1 MTGGTP
7 AVGDGAVAPPP
18 GDGSYPAA
26 PGAAPPGTASPAAV
40 PWVTR
45 RPPMIERRAGSVLAP
60 VAAAVLL
67 LAAWEIAAQFVSPV
81 LISSPQ
87 QVAAAFVDEF
97 RSGTSTSALAISL
110 RELYLGMG
118 IGLAAGIA
126 LGVVIG
132 RYRVLGSIFSPFV
145 NAANATPLNVLIPL
159 LIVWVGISSEARVL
173 FVVLITFF
181 PVLLNTA
188 GGLRNVSRGYVEVG
202 QTLGMTERQLLRKV
216 ILPGAVPY
224 IFAGVRIGV
233 ALAVIGMIVGEME
246 VSNVGLGY
254 LLNFFGTGFQTD
266 KLLALVFLAALI
278 GVVNVLI
285 VRGIQARW
293 FSWITAA
300 R

>member
-1 MTGGTP
+1 VR
-7 AVGDGAVAPPP
+7 ADR
-18 GDGSYPAA
+18 DDIQAA
-26 PGAAPPGTASPAAV
+26 E
-40 PWVTR
+40 PWA
-45 RPPMIERRAGSVLAP
+45 RPRQPLAERRSVSVLAP
-60 VAAAVLL
+60 VAAAAAL
-67 LAAWEIAAQFVSPV
+67 LAAWEVTAQFVSPV

-87 QVAAAFVDEF
+87 QVAADFAGQF
-97 RSGTSTSALAISL
+97 RSGTATSALGISL

-126 LGVVIG
+126 LGMLIG
-132 RYRVLGSIFSPFV
+132 RYRVLSSVLSPFI

-173 FVVLITFF
+173 FVVLITVF

-188 GGLRNVSRGYVEVG
+188 GGMRNVSRGYVEVG
-202 QTLGMTERQLLRKV
+202 QTLGMSEGQLLRKI

-224 IFAGVRIGV
+224 ILAGIRIGV

-254 LLNFFGTGFQTD
+254 LLNFYGTGFQTG
-266 KLLALVFLAALI
+266 KMLALVVLAALI
-278 GVVNVLI
+278 GVLNVLI

-293 FSWITAA
+293 FKWITAN

>member
-1 MTGGTP
+1 MR
-7 AVGDGAVAPPP
+7 
-18 GDGSYPAA
+18 PAA
-26 PGAAPPGTASPAAV
+26 SETWVRPRTPLV
-40 PWVTR
+40 ERRWVT
-45 RPPMIERRAGSVLAP
+45 VLAP
-60 VAAAVLL
+60 VGAAAAV

-87 QVAAAFVDEF
+87 QVAAEFVGQF
-97 RSGTSTSALAISL
+97 RTGTATSALAISL
-110 RELYLGMG
+110 RELYLGLVIGLVAG
-118 IGLAAGIA
+118 IGLGM
-126 LGVVIG
+126 LIG
-132 RYRVLGSIFSPFV
+132 RYRVLSSVLSPFI

-173 FVVLITFF
+173 FVVLITLF

-188 GGLRNVSRGYVEVG
+188 GGMRNVSRGYVEVG
-202 QTLGMTERQLLRKV
+202 QTLGMSERQLLRKI

-224 IFAGVRIGV
+224 ILAGVRIGV

-254 LLNFFGTGFQTD
+254 LLNFYGTGFQTG
-266 KLLALVFLAALI
+266 KLLALVVLSALI
-278 GVVNVLI
+278 GVLNVLI

-293 FSWITAA
+293 FAWITAN

>member
-1 MTGGTP
+1 MTGATP
-7 AVGDGAVAPPP
+7 AVGDGARPP
-18 GDGSYPAA
+18 A
-26 PGAAPPGTASPAAV
+26 PGPAPAAAV
-40 PWVTR
+40 PWAP
-45 RPPMIERRAGSVLAP
+45 RPRPLIERRPAGVLAP
-60 VAAAVLL
+60 VAAAALL
-67 LAAWEIAAQFVSPV
+67 LAAWEVTAQFVSPV

-87 QVAAAFVDEF
+87 QVAVAFVDEF
-97 RSGTSTSALAISL
+97 RSGTATSALGISL
-110 RELYLGMG
+110 RELYLGMA
-118 IGLAAGIA
+118 IGLVAGIA
-126 LGVVIG
+126 LGIVIG
-132 RYRVLGSIFSPFV
+132 RYRVLGSVFGPFV

-159 LIVWVGISSEARVL
+159 LIVWVGISAEARVL

-188 GGLRNVSRGYVEVG
+188 GGMHNVSRGYVEVG

-216 ILPGAVPY
+216 ILPGSVPY
-224 IFAGVRIGV
+224 IFAGIRIGV

-254 LLNFFGTGFQTD
+254 LLNFFGTGFQTN
-266 KLLALVFLAALI
+266 KLLALVFLASLV

-293 FSWITAA
+293 FKWITAA